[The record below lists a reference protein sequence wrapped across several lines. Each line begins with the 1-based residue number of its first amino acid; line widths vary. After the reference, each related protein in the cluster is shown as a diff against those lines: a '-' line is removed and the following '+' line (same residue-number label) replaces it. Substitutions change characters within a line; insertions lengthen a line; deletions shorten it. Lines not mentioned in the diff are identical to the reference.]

1 MNGKKDI
8 SVLNL
13 RVTIKQWNA
22 TQDAGAGSYYTLANS
37 WTVWANKRNRTGN
50 QFNSEAQQQ
59 WQYNT
64 TFMVRYNEDFKSNF
78 TVLHGTEHWNIDSI
92 EIDSESYK
100 GMMLLRCSH
109 SDINIDVS

>member
-13 RVTIKQWNA
+13 RVVIRQWNVL
-22 TQDAGAGSYYTLANS
+22 QDAGAGSYYELANS
-37 WTVWANKRNRTGN
+37 WTVWAGKQNRSGN

-59 WQYNT
+59 WQYET
-64 TFMVRYNEDFKSNF
+64 TFLIRHNPDFKSNM
-78 TVLHGTEHWNIDSI
+78 TVDHGSERWLINSI
-92 EIDSESYK
+92 EIDNEAYK
-100 GMMLLRCSH
+100 GMMKLRCST